1 MSNFWSWF
9 IIVIV
14 AINLLGCAGLLLWN
28 NSISAEEAAKETT
41 GHSFDG
47 IVERNSPLPRW
58 WLGLFIGTLIF
69 ACVYLA
75 LYPGLGKFEGM
86 LGWTSA
92 SQYDSEVALVE
103 RQTGPLFE
111 QYAQVPIE
119 ELINYPE
126 ALAVGG
132 RLFANNCAICH
143 GSDARG
149 AKGYPNLADD
159 VWLYGGS
166 AEQIV
171 TTITAGRQGM
181 MPPMAA
187 AIGNTDDAVRDMAIY
202 VQSLS
207 RPDVANKG
215 SNAAAIER
223 AKPKF
228 VMCAACHG
236 PDGSGNQMLGA
247 PNLTDASWLYG
258 PRLEDIEYT
267 IRNGR
272 SGNMPAHEN
281 LLTKERIH
289 VISAYVYSLSHKPD
303 TKGLPSP

>member
-1 MSNFWSWF
+1 MSDFWSWF

-14 AINLLGCAGLLLWN
+14 VFNLLGCAGLLLWN
-28 NSISAEEAAKETT
+28 KSISPEEAAKETT
-41 GHSFDG
+41 GHTFDG

-69 ACVYLA
+69 ACVYLV
-75 LYPGLGKFEGM
+75 LYPGLGKFDGV
-86 LGWTSA
+86 LGWTS
-92 SQYDSEVALVE
+92 SNQYEKEVALVE
-103 RQTGPLFE
+103 RQTGPLFD

-119 ELINYPE
+119 ELVAYPE

-149 AKGYPNLADD
+149 AKGYPNLTDES
-159 VWLYGGS
+159 WLYGGTP
-166 AEQIV
+166 EQIV
-171 TTITAGRQGM
+171 TSISAGRKGM

-187 AIGNTDDAVRDMAIY
+187 AIGNTDEAVRDMAIY

-207 RPDVANKG
+207 RPDLAKDAG
-215 SNAAAIER
+215 KAAAIER

-228 VMCAACHG
+228 MVCAACHG

-247 PNLTDASWLYG
+247 PNLTDAVWLYG
-258 PRLEDIEYT
+258 NSLADIT
-267 IRNGR
+267 AQINAPKHGV
-272 SGNMPAHEN
+272 MPAWG
-281 LLTKERIH
+281 ERLGDAAVKQLAVFVH
-289 VISAYVYSLSHKPD
+289 SL
-303 TKGLPSP
+303 GGGE

>member
-1 MSNFWSWF
+1 MSDFWSWF

-28 NSISAEEAAKETT
+28 KQISPEEAAKETT

-75 LYPGLGKFEGM
+75 LYPGLGKFEGA

-92 SQYDSEVALVE
+92 NQYDSEVSLME
-103 RQTGPLFE
+103 RQTGPLFD
-111 QYAQVPIE
+111 QYAQVPVE

-159 VWLYGGS
+159 DWLYGGEP
-166 AEQIV
+166 AQIV
-171 TTITAGRQGM
+171 TSITAGRKGM

-187 AIGNTDDAVRDMAIY
+187 AIGNTDEAVRDMAIY

-207 RPDVANKG
+207 RPDLAKDAAK
-215 SNAAAIER
+215 SAAIER

-228 VMCAACHG
+228 MMCAACHG
-236 PDGSGNQMLGA
+236 PDDKGNQMLGA
-247 PNLTDASWLYG
+247 PNLTDAVWLYG
-258 PRLEDIEYT
+258 PRIEDIEHT
-267 IRNGR
+267 LRQGR
-272 SGNMPAHEN
+272 SGNMPAHES
-281 LLTKERIH
+281 LLSPERIH
-289 VISAYVYSLSHKPD
+289 VIASYVYSLSQPAQQ
-303 TKGLPSP
+303 

>member
-1 MSNFWSWF
+1 MSDFWSWF

-14 AINLLGCAGLLLWN
+14 VFNLLGCAGLLLWN
-28 NSISAEEAAKETT
+28 KSISPEEAAKETT
-41 GHSFDG
+41 GHTFDG

-75 LYPGLGKFEGM
+75 LYPGLGKFEGV
-86 LGWTSA
+86 LGWTSTN
-92 SQYDSEVALVE
+92 QYESEVSLME
-103 RQTGPLFE
+103 RKTGPLFD

-119 ELINYPE
+119 ELIQYPE

-132 RLFANNCAICH
+132 RLFSNNCAICH

-149 AKGYPNLADD
+149 AKGYPNLTDD
-159 VWLYGGS
+159 DWLYGGEP
-166 AEQIV
+166 AQIV
-171 TTITAGRQGM
+171 TSITAGRNGM

-187 AIGNTDDAVRDMAIY
+187 AIGGTDEAIRDMAIY

-207 RPDVANKG
+207 RPEVAKDADK
-215 SNAAAIER
+215 AAAIER

-228 VMCAACHG
+228 MVCAACHG

-247 PNLTDASWLYG
+247 PNLTDTVWLYG
-258 PRLEDIEYT
+258 PRIEDIEQT
-267 IRNGR
+267 IREGR
-272 SGNMPAHEN
+272 SGNMPAHES
-281 LLTKERIH
+281 LLSEERIH
-289 VISAYVYSLSHKPD
+289 VIASYVYSLSRAAQP
-303 TKGLPSP
+303 

>member
-1 MSNFWSWF
+1 
-9 IIVIV
+9 
-14 AINLLGCAGLLLWN
+14 
-28 NSISAEEAAKETT
+28 
-41 GHSFDG
+41 
-47 IVERNSPLPRW
+47 
-58 WLGLFIGTLIF
+58 
-69 ACVYLA
+69 
-75 LYPGLGKFEGM
+75 
-86 LGWTSA
+86 
-92 SQYDSEVALVE
+92 
-103 RQTGPLFE
+103 
-111 QYAQVPIE
+111 
-119 ELINYPE
+119 
-126 ALAVGG
+126 
-132 RLFANNCAICH
+132 
-143 GSDARG
+143 
-149 AKGYPNLADD
+149 
-159 VWLYGGS
+159 
-166 AEQIV
+166 
-171 TTITAGRQGM
+171 M

-272 SGNMPAHEN
+272 SGHMPAHEN

>member
-1 MSNFWSWF
+1 MSDFWSWF

-14 AINLLGCAGLLLWN
+14 VLNLLGCAGLLLWN
-28 NSISAEEAAKETT
+28 KSISPEEAAKETT
-41 GHSFDG
+41 GHTFDG

-58 WLGLFIGTLIF
+58 GLGLFIGTLIF

-75 LYPGLGKFEGM
+75 LYPGLGKFDGM
-86 LGWTSA
+86 LGWTS
-92 SQYDSEVALVE
+92 SNQYDSEVALVE

-149 AKGYPNLADD
+149 AKGYPNLTDD
-159 VWLYGGS
+159 DWLYGGEP
-166 AEQIV
+166 EQIV
-171 TTITAGRQGM
+171 TSITAGRHGM

-187 AIGNTDDAVRDMAIY
+187 AVGNTDEAVRDMAIY

-207 RPDVANKG
+207 RPDLAKDAQKA
-215 SNAAAIER
+215 SAIER

-228 VMCAACHG
+228 MVCAACHG

-247 PNLTDASWLYG
+247 PNLTDAVWLYG
-258 PRLEDIEYT
+258 PRIEDIEHT
-267 IRNGR
+267 IKQGR

-281 LLTKERIH
+281 LLSPERIH
-289 VISAYVYSLSHKPD
+289 VIASYVYSLSHPAQQ
-303 TKGLPSP
+303 

>member
-1 MSNFWSWF
+1 MSDFWSWF

-28 NSISAEEAAKETT
+28 KQISPEEAAKETT

-75 LYPGLGKFEGM
+75 LYPGLGKFEGA

-92 SQYDSEVALVE
+92 NQYDSEVSLME
-103 RQTGPLFE
+103 RQTGPLFD
-111 QYAQVPIE
+111 QYAQVPVE

-159 VWLYGGS
+159 DWLYGGEP
-166 AEQIV
+166 AQIV
-171 TTITAGRQGM
+171 TSITAGRKGM

-187 AIGNTDDAVRDMAIY
+187 AIGNTDEAVRDMAIY

-207 RPDVANKG
+207 RPDLAKDAAK
-215 SNAAAIER
+215 SAAIER

-228 VMCAACHG
+228 MMCAACHG
-236 PDGSGNQMLGA
+236 PDGKGNQMLGA
-247 PNLTDASWLYG
+247 PNLTDAVWLYG
-258 PRLEDIEYT
+258 PRIEDIEHT
-267 IRNGR
+267 LRQGR
-272 SGNMPAHEN
+272 SGNMPAHES
-281 LLTKERIH
+281 LLSPERIH
-289 VISAYVYSLSHKPD
+289 VIASYVYSLSQPAQQ
-303 TKGLPSP
+303 